1 MSEIIPKYYEDYHE
15 LVELMKK
22 SSHDYNFELVE
33 KAYRF
38 AEEKHGDQRR
48 ASGIPYIL
56 HPTSVACILAE
67 LGMDSE
73 SLAAALLHDVVED
86 TPVTLPEIVSL
97 FGQEIAELIDGVTKL
112 GKIPYSS
119 REEQQA
125 ENIRKMLIA
134 MAKDIRVIIIKLADR
149 LHNMRTI
156 ECMKEQHRRDK
167 ALEVME
173 VYAPIA
179 HRLGIRAIKEELEDL
194 AIRYLDPVGYAE
206 IERQLEKKS
215 KDRVHFVAEIKQSL
229 YDRLEGEIHNVYISG
244 RVKSIHGIYKKTF
257 MKGNVKIGYEI
268 SADGAVVHTEAANS
282 AVTEE
287 QLVLGI
293 VSLIPQSIK
302 KWISISDE
310 VYDLAGEE
318 FLDYIYDELT
328 YRIAKKLADCIIA
341 DIEACGTASTGSLP
355 AVPKITATTVTLGLV
370 AQAMAQLS
378 DEAANPV
385 VMMNKQTWGAFKA
398 AQAANGY
405 NYDPFEGLP
414 VVFNDSISAFSA
426 ATTGVTYAIVGDLGV
441 GAQANFP
448 NGQEI
453 EIKLDDKT
461 KMEYDLVRIL
471 GREFVGHAVV
481 APKAFCKIVH

>member
-1 MSEIIPKYYEDYHE
+1 MSETAPKFYQDYHE
-15 LVELMKK
+15 LVDLMKK
-22 SSHDYNFELVE
+22 SNHEYDFELID

-67 LGMDSE
+67 LGMDTE
-73 SLAAALLHDVVED
+73 SVAAALLHDVVED
-86 TPVTLPEIVSL
+86 TPVTLEEIISM

-215 KDRVHFVAEIKQSL
+215 KDRVHFVSEIKQSL
-229 YDRLEGEIHNVYISG
+229 YERLEKDINNVYISG

-257 MKGNVKIGYEI
+257 MKGKTMDQIYDIFAVRVIVDTV
-268 SADGAVVHTEAANS
+268 ADCYN
-282 AVTEE
+282 
-287 QLVLGI
+287 VLGI
-293 VSLIPQSIK
+293 VHDMFRPLPNRFKDYISTPKPNMYQSLHTTVIGKEGVPFEIQIRTWEMHYTAEYGIAAHWKYKEGITKKDSLDERLAWIRKMLENQSD
-302 KWISISDE
+302 SDINTLGDLKNKT
-310 VYDLAGEE
+310 VGVLGGSKQYDLGSDSDIIEYTDITPMVNELKAGVI
-318 FLDYIYDELT
+318 D
-328 YRIAKKLADCIIA
+328 A
-341 DIEACGTASTGSLP
+341 
-355 AVPKITATTVTLGLV
+355 
-370 AQAMAQLS
+370 
-378 DEAANPV
+378 
-385 VMMNKQTWGAFKA
+385 
-398 AQAANGY
+398 
-405 NYDPFEGLP
+405 
-414 VVFNDSISAFSA
+414 
-426 ATTGVTYAIVGDLGV
+426 
-441 GAQANFP
+441 
-448 NGQEI
+448 
-453 EIKLDDKT
+453 
-461 KMEYDLVRIL
+461 
-471 GREFVGHAVV
+471 AVV
-481 APKAFCKIVH
+481 DNTIGQFIIKNY